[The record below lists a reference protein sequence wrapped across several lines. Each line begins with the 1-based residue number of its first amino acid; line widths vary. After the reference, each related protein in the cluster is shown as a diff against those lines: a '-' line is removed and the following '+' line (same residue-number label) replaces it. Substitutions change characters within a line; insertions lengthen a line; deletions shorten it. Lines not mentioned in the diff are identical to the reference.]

1 MTLTYLKIFN
11 LGAFQKVIKRFFF
24 SKGLFKLSLQKE
36 VVHLSEIQRPFFFL
50 SSEFFSIRT
59 STDFFIRT
67 LAWLYR
73 DSIWIPIPIYQYTDT
88 DDTEVGRVN
97 HSKKKS
103 PTPLKKVTKKSQ
115 KIKISQTKKEAKKS

>member
-1 MTLTYLKIFN
+1 M
-11 LGAFQKVIKRFFF
+11 
-24 SKGLFKLSLQKE
+24 
-36 VVHLSEIQRPFFFL
+36 

-115 KIKISQTKKEAKKS
+115 KIKISQKRGKKVIKRQKVTVKSQKVAGKIKKSLKKRQKVTVKKSKSYKKSR